1 MMRFFHP
8 EKFKRQDYV
17 EMMGGF
23 ACLATMKTRLNMDRI
38 YGNYKGDL
46 TLDRLCPYCRE
57 VDDTTEHMIECPAL
71 GETKLCAEDLKNDSN
86 KETWKQLNEKI
97 KFNLEHRSQ

>member
-1 MMRFFHP
+1 M
-8 EKFKRQDYV
+8 
-17 EMMGGF
+17 
-23 ACLATMKTRLNMDRI
+23 T
-38 YGNYKGDL
+38 
-46 TLDRLCPYCRE
+46 YCR
-57 VDDTTEHMIECPAL
+57 VDDDTTEHMIECPAL